1 MKRFLALAALVLGL
15 AACQTEPEGLDVNV
29 GGAVDTVITVNI
41 PENETRANDSGI
53 GVFYN
58 DILGSNDYTMRYIFE
73 VYYNG
78 ETNDASR
85 QVIYTD
91 GTTVSFPVRL
101 VPGRDYQFVVWA
113 DVVMQGGKTLDQLG
127 VYEAS
132 ADLHYNTAE
141 LTNITLSNNPS
152 TWVAMDETRDAF
164 TATYEAKQFNGAQS
178 INIDLYR
185 PFAKL
190 RVVTT
195 DYVALANHGTGIE
208 AEKATV
214 KYTTKHRS
222 AFNAYTSKAEAA
234 DKADVEHTQ
243 YIIAEY
249 TNEDDAK
256 RTIFSDYFFAE
267 NGDIVKF
274 EMTVYDTNGQEIV
287 TRVFNTDINVNRNYL
302 TTIKGDILTD
312 GNNVNVEVKPGFG
325 DDEIEWP
332 NTPAGELA
340 KAAMFG
346 GEITLTEDIVL
357 DESLNVTANLVINLD
372 GKTITGAFV
381 KNGGAL
387 IENNGTLKIVG
398 GTLKNTYTNG
408 DAVINNSGE
417 LVLEDVKIE
426 GAPIADGS
434 YPAYAVISS
443 GKMIIN
449 DGTEVSADRGC
460 LKLSNGGET
469 VINGGTFVN
478 NDIGSRSLTSHVV
491 DVEDGGSNKLTIN
504 GGTFEHRHA
513 TTSGGVVICNRTT
526 GTVYVNG
533 GNFSGGNYYGNNNL
547 SDYGYG
553 GTFSVTGGTYTAKPA
568 TKYIA
573 DGYKA
578 VQSGDKYM
586 VVKEDVGGVAT
597 DNTTLNT
604 AIENAQNGDT
614 IALNAGEYVIP
625 HSAKG
630 KTIKFVG
637 TGNPEDTKVAV
648 TKVGTGGENCDYSL
662 DGSTVTFENI
672 TITTNSSTYIGYARC
687 NGTYKN
693 CIINGTYTLYGDSVF
708 EDCTLNVSGDVYNIW
723 TWGAKNISFER
734 CTFNSDG
741 KALLLYQEGT
751 NTIKLNVATCTFNDN
766 GALADLKAAIEIGDA
781 PYGATPTYYVNVSDT
796 KVNGYEINNNGIY
809 TGTTLWANKNSMPAE
824 RLIVTVDG
832 YTWVADGLSQKDGE
846 YYVSNANGLNYF
858 SNVTAAN
865 GTVIKLA
872 ADIDMNGAEFKAI
885 AAGYDKSLT
894 FDGQN
899 HTIKNVKIATCSH
912 NTVNSAGLFFCY
924 TGGTLNVSNL
934 VVEKATSVG
943 ATYAG
948 VITGYTQGNA
958 TLTNITVKE
967 CNISG
972 VKKIGG
978 ISGFVEASTTNF
990 VAENCKVIDT
1000 TVAATEKQAGTIIG
1014 YNAKPATLKNC
1025 TVENSTATAP
1035 QYCDGGV
1042 RCTDHAQAEL
1052 TIE

>member
-1 MKRFLALAALVLGL
+1 MKKFLALAALVLGL
-15 AACQTEPEGLDVNV
+15 ASCQTEPEGLDVNV
-29 GGAVDTVITVNI
+29 GGAVDTVVTVNI
-41 PENETRANDSGI
+41 PEAETRANDSGI
-53 GVFYN
+53 GVFEN
-58 DILGSNDYTMRYIFE
+58 GVLDGDATMRYIFQ
-73 VYYNG
+73 VYYDG
-78 ETNDASR
+78 KTNEASR
-85 QVIYTD
+85 QVKYTD
-91 GTTVSFPVRL
+91 GTSVSFPVRL

-113 DVVMQGGKTLDQLG
+113 DVVKADKQ
-127 VYEAS
+127 
-132 ADLHYNTAE
+132 DLHYNTTD
-141 LTNITLSNNPS
+141 LKNITLSNPS

-164 TATYEAKQFNGAQS
+164 TATYEAKKYNGSQS

-195 DYVALANHGTGIE
+195 DYTALANLGAGIK
-208 AEKATV
+208 AKTATV
-214 KYTTKHRS
+214 KYTTDHRS
-222 AFNAYTSKAEAA
+222 AFNAYTSKAMAA

-243 YIIAEY
+243 YTIAEY
-249 TNEDDAK
+249 TDEDDAS

-287 TRVFNTDINVNRNYL
+287 TRVFNTDINVKRNYL

-357 DESLNVTANLVINLD
+357 VESLNVTANLVINLD

-381 KNGGAL
+381 KDGGAL

-533 GNFSGGNYYGNNNL
+533 GNFSGGNYYGNDNL

-553 GTFSVTGGTYTAKPA
+553 GTFSVTGGTYTAVPA

-597 DNTTLNT
+597 DNTTLKT
-604 AIENAQNGDT
+604 AIDNAQSSNNT
-614 IALNAGEYVIP
+614 IALSTGDYDATQITNIA
-625 HSAKG
+625 G
-630 KTIKFVG
+630 KTISFVG
-637 TGNPEDTKVAV
+637 NGEDTVF
-648 TKVGTGGENCDYSL
+648 DYSSQGYNSYVSGG
-662 DGSTVTFENI
+662 DGNFTFENM
-672 TITTNSSTYIGYARC
+672 TINRSTADFAGMAHTNSTV
-687 NGTYKN
+687 YKN
-693 CIINGTYTLYGDSVF
+693 CVING
-708 EDCTLNVSGDVYNIW
+708 VYFVYEKSAQFID
-723 TWGAKNISFER
+723 
-734 CTFNSDG
+734 CTFNITGNNYNCWLYGTS
-741 KALLLYQEGT
+741 KATYT
-751 NTIKLNVATCTFNDN
+751 NCTFNCDGKSIYVDGN
-766 GALADLKAAIEIGDA
+766 GNTGSDAEFNNCVFNDINKVVTDKAAVETGTT
-781 PYGATPTYYVNVSDT
+781 YGKRYELIFNNTT
-796 KVNGYEINNNGIY
+796 VNGFNINPNGFV
-809 TGTTLWANKNSMPAE
+809 TGTTLWANKHSMTADK
-824 RLIVTVDG
+824 LKVTVDG
-832 YTWVADGLSQKDGE
+832 KNAYNYVAAADDAQSFTDAINNGATEVALSNGNYTMPEPDLRGKTLTISGTKDVVIDATAVDCNDQFVTGANISFEGVTVNFGDDNYMGFANAASLSYK
-846 YYVSNANGLNYF
+846 NCKINGLQFLNGP
-858 SNVTAAN
+858 VTTFEN
-865 GTVIKLA
+865 CEF
-872 ADIDMNGAEFKAI
+872 DSNGAEHSVWTYGCKEVNFIDCDFTYADRCVNCYKDQDIDGGKQVVNFTNCTFTTENTA
-885 AAGYDKSLT
+885 SL
-894 FDGQN
+894 GAVE
-899 HTIKNVKIATCSH
+899 I
-912 NTVNSAGLFFCY
+912 NSSAF
-924 TGGTLNVSNL
+924 
-934 VVEKATSVG
+934 SVG
-943 ATYAG
+943 IEVNLDG
-948 VITGYTQGNA
+948 
-958 TLTNITVKE
+958 
-967 CNISG
+967 C
-972 VKKIGG
+972 
-978 ISGFVEASTTNF
+978 
-990 VAENCKVIDT
+990 
-1000 TVAATEKQAGTIIG
+1000 
-1014 YNAKPATLKNC
+1014 
-1025 TVENSTATAP
+1025 TAP
-1035 QYCDGGV
+1035 AYGQIAWVSSHDSTNGAK
-1042 RCTDHAQAEL
+1042 T
-1052 TIE
+1052 TINIK

>member
-1 MKRFLALAALVLGL
+1 MKKFLALAALVLGL
-15 AACQTEPEGLDVNV
+15 ASCQTEPEGLDVNV
-29 GGAVDTVITVNI
+29 GGAVNTVVTVNI

-53 GVFYN
+53 GVFEN
-58 DILGSNDYTMRYIFE
+58 GVLDGDATMRYIFQ

-78 ETNDASR
+78 ETNTESR
-85 QVIYTD
+85 QVKYAD
-91 GTTVSFPVRL
+91 GTSVSFPVRL
-101 VPGRDYQFVVWA
+101 VPGRNYQFVVWA
-113 DVVMQGGKTLDQLG
+113 DVVTAENAGDN
-127 VYEAS
+127 
-132 ADLHYNTAE
+132 HYNTADLE
-141 LTNITLSNNPS
+141 NITLSNPS

-164 TATYEAKQFNGAQS
+164 TATYEAKQYNGSQS

-195 DYVALANHGTGIE
+195 DYTALANLGAGIE

-214 KYTTKHRS
+214 KYTTNHRS
-222 AFNAYTSKAEAA
+222 AFNAYTSEAKAA
-234 DKADVEHTQ
+234 DKANVEHTK
-243 YIIAEY
+243 YVIAEY
-249 TNEDDAK
+249 TDEDDAS

-267 NGDIVKF
+267 DGDIVKF
-274 EMTVYDTNGQEIV
+274 EMTVYDTNGKEIV

-426 GAPIADGS
+426 GAPIADGD

-460 LKLSNGGET
+460 LKLSNDGET
-469 VINGGTFVN
+469 VINGGKFVN

-533 GNFSGGNYYGNNNL
+533 GNFSGGNYYGNDNL

-553 GTFSVTGGTYTAKPA
+553 GTFSVTGGTYTAEPA
-568 TKYIA
+568 TNYIA
-573 DGYKA
+573 DGYKS

-597 DNTTLNT
+597 DNATLKT
-604 AIENAQNGDT
+604 AIDNAQNGDT
-614 IALNAGEYVIP
+614 IALSTGDYDATQMTNIA
-625 HSAKG
+625 G
-630 KTIKFVG
+630 KTISFVG
-637 TGNPEDTKVAV
+637 NGEDTVF
-648 TKVGTGGENCDYSL
+648 DYSSQGYNSYVSGGNG
-662 DGSTVTFENI
+662 DFTCENMTINRSTQTFAGMAHTNSTV
-672 TITTNSSTYIGYARC
+672 
-687 NGTYKN
+687 YKN
-693 CIINGTYTLYGDSVF
+693 CVING
-708 EDCTLNVSGDVYNIW
+708 VYFVYEKSAQFID
-723 TWGAKNISFER
+723 
-734 CTFNSDG
+734 CTFNITGNNYNCWLYGTS
-741 KALLLYQEGT
+741 KATYT
-751 NTIKLNVATCTFNDN
+751 NCTFNCDGKSIYVDGN
-766 GALADLKAAIEIGDA
+766 GDTGSDAEFNNCVFNDINKVVTDKAAVETGTT
-781 PYGATPTYYVNVSDT
+781 YGKRYELIFNNTT
-796 KVNGYEINNNGIY
+796 VNGFNINPNGFV
-809 TGTTLWANKNSMPAE
+809 TGTTLWANKHSMPADK
-824 RLIVTVDG
+824 LKVTVDG
-832 YTWVADGLSQKDGE
+832 KNAYNYVAAADDTQSFT
-846 YYVSNANGLNYF
+846 NAIANGATEVALSNGNYTMPEPDLRGKTLKISGTKDVVIDATAVNCNNQF
-858 SNVTAAN
+858 VTGANISFEGVTVNFGNVNYMGFANAASLSYKN
-865 GTVIKLA
+865 CKISGLQFLYGPVATFENCEF
-872 ADIDMNGAEFKAI
+872 DSNGAEHSVWTYGCKEVNFIDCDFTYADRCVNCYKDQDIDGGKQVVNFTNCTFTTENTA
-885 AAGYDKSLT
+885 SL
-894 FDGQN
+894 GAVE
-899 HTIKNVKIATCSH
+899 I
-912 NTVNSAGLFFCY
+912 NSSAF
-924 TGGTLNVSNL
+924 
-934 VVEKATSVG
+934 SVG
-943 ATYAG
+943 IEVNLDG
-948 VITGYTQGNA
+948 
-958 TLTNITVKE
+958 
-967 CNISG
+967 C
-972 VKKIGG
+972 
-978 ISGFVEASTTNF
+978 
-990 VAENCKVIDT
+990 
-1000 TVAATEKQAGTIIG
+1000 
-1014 YNAKPATLKNC
+1014 
-1025 TVENSTATAP
+1025 TAP
-1035 QYCDGGV
+1035 AYGQIAWVSSWDSTNGAK
-1042 RCTDHAQAEL
+1042 T
-1052 TIE
+1052 TINIK